1 MIGSIRGRLLEKNP
15 PQILVETNGVGY
27 EIDVPMSTLYNLP
40 DIGAE
45 VFLYTHYV
53 VREDAELLF
62 GFSTKAERS
71 LFRLLIR
78 ISGIG
83 PKIALSILSG
93 ISASILAQAVSQ
105 AEPGLLTRI
114 PGVGKKTAERIVL
127 ELKGKIDTV
136 VGSADSQT
144 PTSGAKAD
152 IISALVSLGYSEREA
167 LQAVMGLAAD
177 VTVNDGIREA
187 LKALSK

>member
-27 EIDVPMSTLYNLP
+27 EIDVPMSSLYNLP

-167 LQAVMGLAAD
+167 LQAVKGLAAD

>member
-1 MIGSIRGRLLEKNP
+1 MIGRIKGTLLEKAP
-15 PQILVETNGVGY
+15 PQILVDVHGIGY
-27 EIDVPMSTLYNLP
+27 EVDVPMSTLYNLP
-40 DIGAE
+40 DTGAE
-45 VFLYTHYV
+45 VTLFTHFV
-53 VREDAELLF
+53 VREDAELLY
-62 GFSTKAERS
+62 GFLTKEERT

-93 ISASILAQAVSQ
+93 ISPQLLSQAVATQ
-105 AEPGLLTRI
+105 EPGLLTRV

-136 VGSADSQT
+136 ISS
-144 PTSGAKAD
+144 SGEGGAATNAKHD
-152 IISALVSLGYSEREA
+152 IVSALLSLGYSDREA
-167 LQAVMGLAAD
+167 QLAVKELAAD
-177 VTVNDGIREA
+177 ISVNDGIREA

>member
-144 PTSGAKAD
+144 PTSGDKAD

-167 LQAVMGLAAD
+167 LQAVKGLAAD

>member
-1 MIGSIRGRLLEKNP
+1 M
-15 PQILVETNGVGY
+15 
-27 EIDVPMSTLYNLP
+27 
-40 DIGAE
+40 
-45 VFLYTHYV
+45 
-53 VREDAELLF
+53 
-62 GFSTKAERS
+62 
-71 LFRLLIR
+71 IR

-167 LQAVMGLAAD
+167 LQAVKGLAAD

>member
-1 MIGSIRGRLLEKNP
+1 MIGRIKGILLEKAP
-15 PQILVETNGVGY
+15 PQVLVDVNGVGY

-40 DIGAE
+40 DAGSE
-45 VFLYTHYV
+45 VTLFTHFV
-53 VREDAELLF
+53 VREDAQLLY
-62 GFSTKAERS
+62 GFLTKEERA

-93 ISASILAQAVSQ
+93 ISTPLLSQAVTTQ
-105 AEPGLLTRI
+105 EAGLLTRI

-136 VGSADSQT
+136 ISSETADNS
-144 PTSGAKAD
+144 SNAKHD
-152 IISALVSLGYSEREA
+152 IVSALLSLGYSDREA
-167 LQAVMGLAAD
+167 QLAVKGLATD
-177 VTVNDGIREA
+177 INVNDGIREA

>member
-144 PTSGAKAD
+144 QTRGAKAD

-167 LQAVMGLAAD
+167 LQAVKGLAAD

>member
-15 PQILVETNGVGY
+15 PQILVETNGIGY

-93 ISASILAQAVSQ
+93 ISASILAQAVSL

-167 LQAVMGLAAD
+167 LQAVKGLAAD

>member
-152 IISALVSLGYSEREA
+152 IISALVSWGYSEREA
-167 LQAVMGLAAD
+167 LQAVKELAAD

>member
-53 VREDAELLF
+53 VREDAELLV

-167 LQAVMGLAAD
+167 LQAVKGLAAD

>member
-40 DIGAE
+40 NIGAE

-167 LQAVMGLAAD
+167 LQAVKGLAAD

>member
-105 AEPGLLTRI
+105 AELGLLTRI

-167 LQAVMGLAAD
+167 LQAVKGLAAD

>member
-15 PQILVETNGVGY
+15 LQILVETNGVGY

-167 LQAVMGLAAD
+167 LQAVKGLAAD

>member
-15 PQILVETNGVGY
+15 LQILVETNGVGY

-45 VFLYTHYV
+45 VFLYTQYV

-167 LQAVMGLAAD
+167 LQAVKGLAAD

>member
-152 IISALVSLGYSEREA
+152 IIIALVSLGYSEREA
-167 LQAVMGLAAD
+167 LQAVKGLAAD

>member
-1 MIGSIRGRLLEKNP
+1 MIGSIRGWLLEKNP

-167 LQAVMGLAAD
+167 LQAVKGLAAD

>member
-15 PQILVETNGVGY
+15 PQILVETNGIGY

-105 AEPGLLTRI
+105 AELGLLTRI

-167 LQAVMGLAAD
+167 LQAVKGLAAD

>member
-144 PTSGAKAD
+144 LTSGAKAD

-167 LQAVMGLAAD
+167 LQAVKGLAAD

>member
-15 PQILVETNGVGY
+15 PQILIETNGIGY

-40 DIGAE
+40 DIGAD
-45 VFLYTHYV
+45 VFLYAHFV

-62 GFSTKAERS
+62 GFGTKAERS

-93 ISASILAQAVSQ
+93 ISSSVLAQAVSQ

-136 VGSADSQT
+136 ISSTDLQT
-144 PTSGAKAD
+144 PTNGAQSD
-152 IISALVSLGYSEREA
+152 IIGALVSLGYSEREA
-167 LQAVMGLAAD
+167 HQAVKGLASD
-177 VTVNDGIREA
+177 ISVNDGIREA
-187 LKALSK
+187 LKVLSK

>member
-167 LQAVMGLAAD
+167 LQAVKGLAAD
-177 VTVNDGIREA
+177 VTVNDGIRVA
-187 LKALSK
+187 LKALS

>member
-93 ISASILAQAVSQ
+93 ISASILAQDVSQ

-167 LQAVMGLAAD
+167 LQAVKGLAAD

>member
-1 MIGSIRGRLLEKNP
+1 MIGRIKGVLLEKAP
-15 PQILVETNGVGY
+15 PQVIVDVHGVGY

-40 DIGAE
+40 E
-45 VFLYTHYV
+45 VGKEVTLFTHFV
-53 VREDAELLF
+53 VREDAQLLY
-62 GFSTKAERS
+62 GFLTKEERS

-93 ISASILAQAVSQ
+93 VSSQLLSQAVATQ
-105 AEPGLLTRI
+105 EPGLLTRI

-127 ELKGKIDTV
+127 ELKGKLDTV
-136 VGSADSQT
+136 ISSETAGSAST
-144 PTSGAKAD
+144 NAKHD
-152 IISALVSLGYSEREA
+152 IVSALLSLGYSDREA
-167 LQAVMGLAAD
+167 QLAVKGLAPD
-177 VTVNDGIREA
+177 ISVNDGIREA

>member
-27 EIDVPMSTLYNLP
+27 EIDVPMSTLYNLQ

-167 LQAVMGLAAD
+167 LQAVKGLAAD

>member
-136 VGSADSQT
+136 VDSADSQT

-167 LQAVMGLAAD
+167 LQAVKGLAAH

>member
-93 ISASILAQAVSQ
+93 ISASIVAQAVSQ

-167 LQAVMGLAAD
+167 LQAVKGLAAD

-187 LKALSK
+187 LKALST

>member
-1 MIGSIRGRLLEKNP
+1 MIGSIRARLLEKNP

-136 VGSADSQT
+136 VGLADSQT

-167 LQAVMGLAAD
+167 LQAVKGLAAD

>member
-1 MIGSIRGRLLEKNP
+1 MIGRIKGVLLEKAP
-15 PQILVETNGVGY
+15 PQIIVDVHGVGY

-40 DIGAE
+40 ETGAE
-45 VFLYTHYV
+45 VTLFTHFV
-53 VREDAELLF
+53 VREDAQLLY
-62 GFSTKAERS
+62 GFLTKEERT

-93 ISASILAQAVSQ
+93 VSSQLLSQAVATQ
-105 AEPGLLTRI
+105 EPGLLTRI

-127 ELKGKIDTV
+127 ELKGKLDTTISSEAEGAV
-136 VGSADSQT
+136 
-144 PTSGAKAD
+144 TSNAKHD
-152 IISALVSLGYSEREA
+152 IVSALLSLGYSDREA
-167 LQAVMGLAAD
+167 QLAVKGLAPD
-177 VTVNDGIREA
+177 ISVNDGIREA

>member
-127 ELKGKIDTV
+127 ELKGKIDIV

-167 LQAVMGLAAD
+167 LQAVKGLAAD

>member
-105 AEPGLLTRI
+105 AAPGLLTRI

-167 LQAVMGLAAD
+167 LQAVKGLAAD

>member
-93 ISASILAQAVSQ
+93 ISAPILAQAVSQ

-167 LQAVMGLAAD
+167 LQAVKGLAAD

>member
-40 DIGAE
+40 DIGAV

-167 LQAVMGLAAD
+167 LQAVKGLAAD

>member
-1 MIGSIRGRLLEKNP
+1 MIGSIRGQLLEKNP

-167 LQAVMGLAAD
+167 LQAVKGLAAD

>member
-1 MIGSIRGRLLEKNP
+1 MLEKNP

-136 VGSADSQT
+136 VDSADSQT

-167 LQAVMGLAAD
+167 LQAVKGLAAD